1 MELYNN
7 GQRNVA
13 MSYLRQT
20 NSSSAVAFV
29 IIRTTVSAGT
39 LSQSPSAAAVAVA
52 GTSDVY
58 PLIMKYGQLTAHL
71 SSWSSLKAPHE

>member
-39 LSQSPSAAAVAVA
+39 LSQSPSAAAVA

-58 PLIMKYGQLTAHL
+58 PLIMKQLTAHL

>member
-58 PLIMKYGQLTAHL
+58 PLIMKQLTAHL